1 MNLSYIHTSNYDQMK
16 QILINSEL
24 PLTMLDRNVE
34 LNQYDFVL
42 FHLYKEYPEYR
53 EYYKNL
59 RITNPTRTMILD
71 NSAYEF
77 FVKGEKLDLKEFAD
91 VVIELRPDYYILP
104 DKLMDKDETLDMT
117 FSFLAIHERD
127 ILRAFARTGKRIPK
141 PLAVAQGNSAREL
154 FDCLLKYNAEKL
166 HNVAL
171 PFHNSFFKD
180 EYNQAYA
187 DRIRLEFGKLT
198 DDHRYM
204 LGRHWF
210 IASAKLLLQA
220 FDYVHLLGSHC
231 PFEKRLYEEAGFDF
245 IKSIDTGYPVKCA
258 IAGYEMFK
266 EPAKPD
272 IIIDQFMTT
281 PLTNEQKALI
291 DLNIN
296 KFKSL

>member
-1 MNLSYIHTSNYDQMK
+1 MK
-16 QILINSEL
+16 PILINSEL

-53 EYYKNL
+53 EYYRNL

-77 FVKGEKLDLKEFAD
+77 FVKGEKLDLDSFTD
-91 VVIELRPDYYILP
+91 VIIELRPDYFILP
-104 DKLMDKDETLDMT
+104 DKLMDQKKTLDMT
-117 FSFLAIHERD
+117 MTFLAIQHHR
-127 ILRAFARTGKRIPK
+127 ILKAFVNTGKRIPK

-154 FDCLLKYNAEKL
+154 FDCLLKYNAEQIKD
-166 HNVAL
+166 VAL
-171 PFHNSFFKD
+171 PFHNSFFKEEYSD
-180 EYNQAYA
+180 EYAN
-187 DRIRLEFGKLT
+187 RIRLEFGRLT
-198 DDHRYM
+198 EDHKYM

-210 IASAKLLLQA
+210 ITSAKLLLQS
-220 FDYVHLLGSHC
+220 FNYVHLLGSHC

-258 IAGYEMFK
+258 IAGYELFK
-266 EPAKPD
+266 EPSKPN
-272 IIIDQFMTT
+272 IIIDDFMTT
-281 PLTNEQKALI
+281 PLTENQKALI

>member
-1 MNLSYIHTSNYDQMK
+1 MK

-53 EYYKNL
+53 EYYRNL

-77 FVKGEKLDLKEFAD
+77 FVKGEKLDLAEFAK

-104 DKLMDKDETLDMT
+104 DKLMDQKETLDMT
-117 FSFLAIHERD
+117 FSFLAIHEPE
-127 ILRAFARTGKRIPK
+127 IAKAFANTGKRVPM
-141 PLAVAQGNSAREL
+141 PLAVAQGETSQEL
-154 FDCLLKYNAEKL
+154 FNCLLKYNAENIK
-166 HNVAL
+166 NVAL
-171 PFHNSFFKD
+171 PFHNSFFKEHYSD
-180 EYNQAYA
+180 IDANIVRA
-187 DRIRLEFGKLT
+187 EFGKLT
-198 DDHRYM
+198 EDHMYM
-204 LGRHWF
+204 LGRYAF
-210 IASAKLLLQA
+210 ICASKLLLQA
-220 FDYVHLLGSHC
+220 FNYVHLLGSHC
-231 PFEKRLYEEAGFDF
+231 PFEKRMYEEAGFDF
-245 IKSIDTGYPVKCA
+245 INSIDTGYPVKCA
-258 IAGYEMFK
+258 IAGYELFN

-272 IIIDQFMTT
+272 IIIDDFMTT
-281 PLTNEQKALI
+281 PLTDNQRALI